1 VFLTI
6 VNLIVVCQS
15 DLCNIKIA
23 KYMNWFLL
31 ALAGLIELG
40 FTFSLGKVSKTFGL
54 ERVVWIA
61 LVVVSITI
69 SLSLV
74 AKVIKE
80 IPIGT
85 AYAIWTGIGAVGT
98 VLIGIVFFKEPV
110 SAARL
115 FFMVTLV
122 CSIIGLKLVSH

>member
-1 VFLTI
+1 
-6 VNLIVVCQS
+6 
-15 DLCNIKIA
+15 
-23 KYMNWFLL
+23 MNWFLL

-40 FTFSLGKVSKTFGL
+40 FTFSLGKVSKTLGF
-54 ERVVWIA
+54 ERVLWIV
-61 LVVVSITI
+61 LVVVSISI

-98 VLIGIVFFKEPV
+98 VLIGIIFFKEPV

-122 CSIIGLKLVSH
+122 CSIVGLKLVSH

>member
-1 VFLTI
+1 
-6 VNLIVVCQS
+6 
-15 DLCNIKIA
+15 
-23 KYMNWFLL
+23 MNWFLL

-40 FTFSLGKVSKTFGL
+40 FTFSLGKVSKTLGF
-54 ERVVWIA
+54 ERVLWIV
-61 LVVVSITI
+61 LVVVSISI

-98 VLIGIVFFKEPV
+98 VLIGIIFFKEPV
-110 SAARL
+110 SAVRL

-122 CSIIGLKLVSH
+122 CSIVGLKLVSH